1 MTCCAFSNGHFRYS
15 RFSSFGFQQSLSL
28 IIRNFLNLL
37 QMMLWALAVCFVIGC
52 GGSRYS
58 RNYHGRPVVEEGAVR
73 ARSLLNFE
81 QQRMFDK
88 LFLESQYQKHK
99 GNTDACRELL
109 AAALEINPNASEALY
124 ELGKI
129 ETSFSKHS
137 DSVTVTNGDKML
149 LRAYQLEPSN
159 PFFCRTLAQR

>member
-1 MTCCAFSNGHFRYS
+1 MTCIAFSNGHSQHCNIF
-15 RFSSFGFQQSLSL
+15 SFGWLQTSSL
-28 IIRNFLNLL
+28 IIRNMLKPL
-37 QMMLWALAVCFVIGC
+37 QIILWALAMCLLTGC

-58 RNYHGRPVVEEGAVR
+58 RNYYNAPIVENGTVR
-73 ARSLLNFE
+73 ARSLLNFK
-81 QQRMFDK
+81 QQRMYDK

-129 ETSFSKHS
+129 ETSFSMHS
-137 DSVTVTNGDKML
+137 DSVTVANGDEML
-149 LRAYQLEPSN
+149 LRAYQ
-159 PFFCRTLAQR
+159 